1 MKLHREIGLKTS
13 KVLGQS
19 TFRTWSIKVELKYII
34 TLPQIL
40 TSSTTL
46 SRNSCSSYFLL
57 NKGISHFQGL
67 PPCDTMDKWK
77 YWIDKFHSKSH
88 LLRHKTLPISL
99 LSHQFTGK
107 ITRKKISYPR
117 MTLKWK
123 NASGRSTSS
132 NSKFLYLSSW
142 ICPRVL
148 IVFEMRF

>member
-1 MKLHREIGLKTS
+1 MKLHREICLKTS

-19 TFRTWSIKVELKYII
+19 TFRTWAIKVELKYII

-77 YWIDKFHSKSH
+77 YWIDKFPSRAP
-88 LLRHKTLPISL
+88 LLRHKTLPNSL

-107 ITRKKISYPR
+107 ITRKKIRYLR
-117 MTLKWK
+117 ITLKWK
-123 NASGRSTSS
+123 KASRRSTSS
-132 NSKFLYLSSW
+132 NRY
-142 ICPRVL
+142 IL
-148 IVFEMRF
+148 ILIFTNPL